1 MNELPGV
8 DESQITELVPE
19 DPKISCKKK
28 FTTSFETHALQN
40 SKETIPTVQKQRFTS
55 IQQEDLKLEESIPE
69 SFGKDLADFNL
80 SLSMTG
86 KLDQIAAKL
95 AEEPPK
101 QIHKEDILVETFGK
115 VE

>member
-1 MNELPGV
+1 
-8 DESQITELVPE
+8 
-19 DPKISCKKK
+19 
-28 FTTSFETHALQN
+28 
-40 SKETIPTVQKQRFTS
+40 
-55 IQQEDLKLEESIPE
+55 LEESIPE

-101 QIHKEDILVETFGK
+101 
-115 VE
+115 